1 MMRYQIQ
8 EDFTWENYAGESKV
22 VKYPREIPDYDT
34 MREEPVTK
42 GLLFDELAS
51 RANVYGEGLENM
63 SYKIPEA
70 NVAALVDY
78 KFDVDKLKKV
88 VIPV

>member
-8 EDFTWENYAGESKV
+8 DNFVWANYAGESKV
-22 VKYPREIPDYDT
+22 VKYPREIPAYSI
-34 MREEPVTK
+34 MREESVTT
-42 GLLFDELAS
+42 GMLFDELAS

-63 SYKIPEA
+63 AYKIPEA

-78 KFDVDKLKKV
+78 KFDVDKLKEV
-88 VIPV
+88 VIPI